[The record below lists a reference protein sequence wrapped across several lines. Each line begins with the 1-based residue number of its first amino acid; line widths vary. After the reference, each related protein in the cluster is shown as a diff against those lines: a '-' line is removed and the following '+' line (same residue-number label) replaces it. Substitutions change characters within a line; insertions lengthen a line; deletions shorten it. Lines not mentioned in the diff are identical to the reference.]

1 VGNWWNGSP
10 RRRSLLGVAAVLVA
24 AAGLAAP
31 VVGSAPSPGPPGV
44 QPYRLGVVG
53 FYNPRLMYLKY
64 QSLVDYLSETTGRP
78 WELVIGSSYEETV
91 EGLCSGDL
99 DLAYLG
105 PFTYTQAHARCG
117 ARPVVRLR
125 TGGKATYRSL
135 MLVRTDSPY
144 TKVSDLRGRRF
155 GFGSPLS
162 TSSHLV
168 PRAILVDAGLTPGK
182 DVECRYFRHHERA
195 ARAVLL
201 GEVEACGV
209 RDIVGEKYVGR
220 GLRILARSEPIP
232 NFPLVVG
239 PGDDGTVRRMIL
251 RALLEVP
258 RTDAAVRARMK
269 GWDRELAD
277 GFLSAE
283 DGDYDPVRELASRIF
298 GRRAFHLGPRALQ
311 CGGGG

>member
-1 VGNWWNGSP
+1 VNAWWTRSP
-10 RRRSLLGVAAVLVA
+10 LGRAVLGVVLVLSA
-24 AAGLAAP
+24 GIAAGGMQRAGGPAP
-31 VVGSAPSPGPPGV
+31 RVEPL
-44 QPYRLGVVG
+44 RLGVVG

-64 QSLVDYLSETTGRP
+64 QELVDYLTETTGRR

-91 EGLCSGDL
+91 EGLCSGTL

-105 PFTYTQAHARCG
+105 PFTYVQAHARCG
-117 ARPVVRLR
+117 ALPVVRLR
-125 TGGKATYRSL
+125 TLGRETYRSL
-135 MLVRTDSPY
+135 MLVRTDSPIRE
-144 TKVSDLRGRRF
+144 VSDLGGRRF

-168 PRAILVDAGLTPGK
+168 PRAILMEAGLAAGK

-220 GLRILARSEPIP
+220 GLRVLARSDPIP

-239 PGDDGTVRRMIL
+239 PGDDGTIRRMIV

-258 RTDAAVRARMK
+258 QKEPAVRARM
-269 GWDRELAD
+269 GCWDRELAG
-277 GFLSAE
+277 GFLPAA
-283 DGDYDPVRELASRIF
+283 DADYDGVRVLARRVF
-298 GRRAFHLGPRALQ
+298 GPRALLLGPGALQ
-311 CGGGG
+311 CGGGD